1 MFDLFTDAFVDVLKG
16 ADKEERSDS
25 ILDLRYT
32 LVSGPL
38 EFPLHRVAQ
47 KSLADAIR
55 SGLDKL

>member
-1 MFDLFTDAFVDVLKG
+1 MFDLFTDAFVDALTD
-16 ADKEERSDS
+16 ADREECFDS
-25 ILDLRYT
+25 ILDPCYT

-38 EFPLHRVAQ
+38 EFPFYRVAR